1 MYFLLSWR
9 NIWRNKKRTLIV
21 ASSVFF
27 AVILATVQRS
37 AQTGSYSYMI
47 HSSAKMFTGYLQ
59 IQQKD
64 YWEKRSLNT
73 SFELSPAQ
81 LDKIKQIPHV
91 SGLTPRLEAFALVS
105 HVTQTKVAQVVGID
119 PRSEDAMTGLNSR
132 LIKGS
137 YPGIDSGDIL
147 IAEGLAQMLQAG
159 VGDSLIIYGQGFHGQ
174 TAAASL
180 PIGGIVKL
188 PFEIMNNGLVF
199 LPLPL
204 AQDVFSMGRR
214 ITSLPIMIDKTRHM
228 DEVLAAVKTVLTDNQ
243 TIMTWD
249 KMLPELKQ
257 DIEFD
262 NIGGIIMLAI
272 LYVVIGFGVYGTVM
286 MMVTERAREFGIL
299 ISVGMRKKKLL
310 LVTSL
315 ETLFVAF
322 LGAVAGMLVSL
333 PIIQYLSRHPFH
345 ITGQGAKIYEQLGIE
360 PIFAFSNDP
369 HLLLNQALVV
379 FIIALISA
387 TYPVL
392 FIRKLNPTQAIRD

>member
-1 MYFLLSWR
+1 MYLLLSWR

-47 HSSAKMFTGYLQ
+47 HSSAKLFTGYLQ
-59 IQQKD
+59 IQQRD
-64 YWEKRSLNT
+64 YWEKRSLDT

-81 LDKIKQIPHV
+81 VQQIRRIPHV
-91 SGLTPRLEAFALVS
+91 TGVTPRLEAYALVS
-105 HVTQTKVAQVVGID
+105 HVTQTKVAQVVGIE
-119 PRSEDAMTGLNSR
+119 PRSEDAMTGLKSR

-137 YPGIDSGDIL
+137 YPQSASGDIL
-147 IAEGLAQMLQAG
+147 IAEGLAQMLQVQ

-180 PIGGIVKL
+180 PIAGIVKL
-188 PFEIMNNGLVF
+188 PFELMNNRLVF
-199 LPLPL
+199 VPL
-204 AQDVFSMGRR
+204 ALAQQVFSMGSR
-214 ITSLPIMIDKTRHM
+214 ITSLPIMIDKTRNL
-228 DEVLAAVKTVLTDNQ
+228 EQVLAAAKTLLTDKQ

-257 DIEFD
+257 NIEFD
-262 NIGGIIMLAI
+262 NISGIIMLAI
-272 LYVVIGFGVYGTVM
+272 LYIVIGFGVYGTVM

-299 ISVGMRKKKLL
+299 ISIGMRKKRLL
-310 LVTSL
+310 IVTTL
-315 ETLFVAF
+315 ETLFIAF
-322 LGAVAGMLVSL
+322 LGALAGMLVSL
-333 PIIQYLSRHPFH
+333 PLLQYLSKHPIP
-345 ITGQGAKIYEQLGIE
+345 ITGEAAKIYNQLGIE
-360 PIFAFSNDP
+360 AIFSFSNDM
-369 HLLLNQALVV
+369 HLLLSQALVV
-379 FIIALISA
+379 FVIALVSA